1 MIIDRNLSEFY
12 GVETIYL
19 IKMADFI
26 IDDFG
31 LADIIYS
38 LLRKQKKS
46 PYCYIDNKDSLK
58 KGGLLLSHIALQ
70 YHRRKRA

>member
-1 MIIDRNLSEFY
+1 MNSRLSY
-12 GVETIYL
+12 N
-19 IKMADFI
+19 DFI
-26 IDDFG
+26 IDDYG
-31 LADIIYS
+31 WLLIIDDIIYS
-38 LLRKQKKS
+38 IQRKQKKS